1 MVIEPQSAQNA
12 PGATPGPALR
22 ATGLRFGYPGGPE
35 VVSGVDL
42 ELFPGELYALLGQN
56 GAGKSTLLR
65 LLSGALQPSAG
76 RVELGAGQ
84 VLRDLRPRQRARRV
98 AVVPQG
104 LAAVPDWTV
113 RDFVA
118 SGRYAHLP
126 PLRSPTPADR
136 AAVDR
141 ALEQCDLAGLGPRP
155 LPELSAGQRQRALL
169 ARALVQD
176 APVWLIDEPTS
187 SLDLPHQ
194 LATFELIAAL
204 TCQGRAVLT
213 VTHDLNLASQ
223 FATRLGLLHGGRLR
237 AEGDV
242 PTVLNATVLNAVY
255 GAALHYGHF
264 PAGPGGQGA
273 PFVLPWRR

>member
-1 MVIEPQSAQNA
+1 MNERADHPSTAERPA
-12 PGATPGPALR
+12 GAALR
-22 ATGLRFGYPGGPE
+22 ALGLRFGYPGGPD

-42 ELFPGELYALLGQN
+42 ELFPGELYALLGPN

-65 LLSGALQPSAG
+65 LLSGALEPAQ
-76 RVELGAGQ
+76 GQ
-84 VLRDLRPRQRARRV
+84 VQLGGGQPLARLRPRERARRV

-113 RDFVA
+113 RDFAA

-126 PLRSPTPADR
+126 PLRSPSASDR
-136 AAVDR
+136 AAVEQ
-141 ALEQCDLAGLGPRP
+141 ALEQCDLAGLGERP
-155 LPELSAGQRQRALL
+155 LPELSGGQRQRALL

-176 APVWLIDEPTS
+176 APVWLVDEPTS

-223 FATRLGLLHGGRLR
+223 FATRIGLLHDGRLC

-242 PTVLNATVLNAVY
+242 QSVLQPAVLNEVY
-255 GAALHYGHF
+255 GTGLHYGRF
-264 PAGPGGQGA
+264 PEGGRASGA
-273 PFVLPWRR
+273 PFVLPWRRT